1 MLFKDD
7 KAARAQHEAVR
18 NNVGWFRWTHDLLE
32 VTGSDAAVFLDYI
45 YVNSIAKLKVSRS
58 KYTTMLNEEGKIID
72 DVIVMRIEED
82 LFWISTL
89 YLPELVKWIEEKKG
103 DYNITYKD
111 LTYEMDM
118 YAVQGPNS
126 REMVNKTADSPVD
139 DLKFFAIK
147 DGSVG
152 DVEVKFHR
160 SGFTGELGYE
170 IFCSRKDS
178 AAVKRALEQAGAEMG
193 AVNLDILEVYV
204 RGLAGEK
211 GYVLRQDL
219 LGLNPLEA
227 DMGWAVDWSKDF
239 IGKAALERVKE
250 EGPSRQLVGLEIDT
264 DSYNDIDQG
273 ELVKLYGI
281 DVGYVTAVMYGYTI
295 EKNIGYAVVDRKKA
309 PVGSDINLGP
319 NLVPAKIVNRI
330 WYDPENKRPRG

>member
-7 KAARAQHEAVR
+7 KVARAQHEAVR

-32 VTGSDAAVFLDYI
+32 VTGADAAIFLDYI
-45 YVNSIAKLKVSRS
+45 YVNSIAKTRIGRS
-58 KYTTMLNEEGKIID
+58 KYTTMLNENGRIID
-72 DVIVMRIEED
+72 DVIVMRMGEEH
-82 LFWISTL
+82 FWISTL
-89 YLPELVKWIEEKKG
+89 YLPELVRWIEEKKG
-103 DYNITYKD
+103 DYKIAYKD
-111 LTYEMDM
+111 LTDEMDM

-126 REMVNKTADSPVD
+126 RVLLDKIADSPVD
-139 DLKFFAIK
+139 GLKYFAIK
-147 DGSVG
+147 NGAVG
-152 DVEVKFHR
+152 EAKVTFHR

-178 AAVKRALEQAGAEMG
+178 AVVNEALKTSGAELD
-193 AVNLDILEVYV
+193 AVNLDVLEVYV

-239 IGKAALERVKE
+239 IGKDVLERVKE
-250 EGPSRQLVGLEIDT
+250 EGPKRQLVGLEIET

-273 ELVKLYGI
+273 DLVKLYGI
-281 DVGYVTAVMYGYTI
+281 KVGFVTAVMYGYTV

-309 PVGSDINLGP
+309 SIGTDVKLGP
-319 NLVPAKIVNRI
+319 QPRAGKDCKQNLV
-330 WYDPENKRPRG
+330 